1 MGADPYE
8 VLDISRDASPEQ
20 LNEAYR
26 ALAELYHPDRLQGYS
41 EAVRRRGEE
50 NLKRVNA
57 AYAEIQE
64 IERRRHAGWG
74 RAEQE
79 RAAWER
85 AQRERAAREQAAR
98 ERADRERA
106 DRERAQRERAQR
118 ERADREQADRERA
131 ARERAQRERAAREQA
146 DRERA
151 AREKA
156 AWRRAAPGDSPSRP
170 TPPSSSSQPMLVRHP
185 RHGRAW
191 AIAALVAIAVVII
204 GVVALPHGHS
214 PPSSAVT
221 RPPATKAPVAALP
234 QTAPASFD
242 VTPSFQ
248 AVSTPVSGVLTN
260 WANGDIEIKMNLTP
274 SLQGFELVIGVSA
287 NYTPAGIS
295 MVGST
300 GEIPSDISGNCMTIN
315 AHGTSY
321 HEFPLK
327 TDLSASGA
335 SVTGNVVYA
344 AVIPGQYS
352 FGIDGC
358 GGVALGNVTTPSLGN
373 SFGSDLGNGLTVF
386 AERTSETDTVLL
398 FGAIGDG
405 GDRQASVGKSCI
417 IGKDSVQ
424 AEDPIWDAGTV
435 QFLQQKTE
443 NGVWYDLG
451 TITFP
456 LPANKLSGASYN
468 YTCQPNSNPGVA
480 LHS

>member
-20 LNEAYR
+20 VNEAYR
-26 ALAELYHPDRLQGYS
+26 ALVELYHPDRLQGFS
-41 EAVRRRGEE
+41 EAARRRGEE

-64 IERRRHAGWG
+64 IERRKQGGWG

-79 RAAWER
+79 RAGRDR
-85 AQRERAAREQAAR
+85 AQRQRAAPEGADRERTARERADRERTAR

-106 DRERAQRERAQR
+106 AQER
-118 ERADREQADRERA
+118 ADRERA
-131 ARERAQRERAAREQA
+131 ARERVDRERATRERAQRERAAREQA
-146 DRERA
+146 ERQ
-151 AREKA
+151 
-156 AWRRAAPGDSPSRP
+156 RAAPADSPSRP
-170 TPPSSSSQPMLVRHP
+170 ARPPSSPQPMPARQP

-191 AIAALVAIAVVII
+191 AAAALAVVAVVII
-204 GVVALPHGHS
+204 GVVALEHGHS
-214 PPSSAVT
+214 PPTSAAT
-221 RPPATKAPVAALP
+221 RPPATKAPAAALP
-234 QTAPASFD
+234 QTASASFD

-248 AVSTPVSGVLTN
+248 AVNTPVSGVLTN
-260 WANGDIEIKMNLTP
+260 WANGDIEISMTLTP
-274 SLQGFELVIGVSA
+274 SLQGFELVIGVNA
-287 NYTPAGIS
+287 NYTAAGVS

-300 GEIPSDISGNCMTIN
+300 GEIPGDISGNCMTIN

-321 HEFPLK
+321 HEFPLE
-327 TDLSASGA
+327 TDLKASGA

-398 FGAIGDG
+398 FGAIGDD
-405 GDRQASVGKSCI
+405 GDRQASVGKSCV

-424 AEDPIWDAGTV
+424 ADDPIWDAGTV

-456 LPANKLSGASYN
+456 LPASKLSGASYN
-468 YTCQPNSNPGVA
+468 YTCEPNSNPGVA